1 MKTTV
6 FPYKLLA
13 AVSTLLLPAT
23 VPLYADLYTAGSG
36 NWSLGTN
43 WNTGTAPNGVGAVA
57 SRNGGASV
65 TITQDLSSVT
75 LGTLSLTGS
84 TSTVLT
90 VSLSQLSGT
99 PPVPYDW
106 RFDQDGSGAGVATI
120 ENASTAAGSRIVL
133 QNAGGA
139 MFLDDDLVIKQS
151 NANSTASASGDSY
164 AIQINQRLV
173 GTKSIT
179 VNNALNDLNYGMV
192 AFQGGTTGKGS
203 YTGAITLASGALT
216 WTSTTA
222 FGSASGITLG
232 STGGGSVS
240 FVTSRTVASV
250 GQAITVA
257 SGTGGTTVLGST
269 LTTGTQN
276 FGGAITLNQDL
287 TVVSQMTTA
296 DTAGVVLGG
305 VVSGSGNLQINGNV
319 KYSGV
324 STDTAGIVKLTG
336 NNTFT
341 GQTRVYKGSLLL
353 GAASGTNSLALQNST
368 LNLASGDTGT
378 VGFGVTSATTITS
391 ATVGGL
397 SGTRDLSLQNIAT
410 SSAAVALSVGNNNSD
425 TTYDGALTGSGSLT
439 KIGTGTLTLG
449 GHSTYTGATTISSG
463 TLLLAS
469 GGNIASSS
477 SVKVNGASAR
487 LAGSGLASNITL
499 TAGSISPGNG
509 GIGTL
514 SAASLAWNGGASMVF
529 NLSATDNTSDLLAL
543 TGALTKVGSGAYTF
557 DFSGG
562 FSYGQTYTLITFG
575 SSSGFSASDFSTTGQ
590 EGTFN
595 LTGSSLTFT
604 AVPEPATWT
613 LVAAGLCCTIF
624 LRRRS

>member
-23 VPLYADLYTAGSG
+23 VPLYADLYTAGNG

-90 VSLSQLSGT
+90 VSLSQLNGT
-99 PPVPYDW
+99 TTYDW
-106 RFDQDGSGAGVATI
+106 HFDQDGSGAGVATI

-139 MFLDDDLVIKQS
+139 MYVDDDLVIKQS

-179 VNNALNDLNYGMV
+179 VNNVLNDLNYGMV
-192 AFQGGTTGKGS
+192 AFQGGTTSKGT

-216 WTSTTA
+216 WTSANA

-240 FVTSRTVASV
+240 FVTSRTVANL

-276 FGGAITLNQDL
+276 FAGAITLNQDL

-296 DTAGVVLGG
+296 DTAGLF
-305 VVSGSGNLQINGNV
+305 S
-319 KYSGV
+319 
-324 STDTAGIVKLTG
+324 
-336 NNTFT
+336 
-341 GQTRVYKGSLLL
+341 
-353 GAASGTNSLALQNST
+353 
-368 LNLASGDTGT
+368 
-378 VGFGVTSATTITS
+378 
-391 ATVGGL
+391 
-397 SGTRDLSLQNIAT
+397 
-410 SSAAVALSVGNNNSD
+410 
-425 TTYDGALTGSGSLT
+425 
-439 KIGTGTLTLG
+439 
-449 GHSTYTGATTISSG
+449 
-463 TLLLAS
+463 
-469 GGNIASSS
+469 
-477 SVKVNGASAR
+477 
-487 LAGSGLASNITL
+487 AGS
-499 TAGSISPGNG
+499 SP
-509 GIGTL
+509 
-514 SAASLAWNGGASMVF
+514 AR
-529 NLSATDNTSDLLAL
+529 
-543 TGALTKVGSGAYTF
+543 
-557 DFSGG
+557 
-562 FSYGQTYTLITFG
+562 
-575 SSSGFSASDFSTTGQ
+575 
-590 EGTFN
+590 E
-595 LTGSSLTFT
+595 
-604 AVPEPATWT
+604 
-613 LVAAGLCCTIF
+613 IF
-624 LRRRS
+624 RLMET

>member
-1 MKTTV
+1 M
-6 FPYKLLA
+6 
-13 AVSTLLLPAT
+13 
-23 VPLYADLYTAGSG
+23 
-36 NWSLGTN
+36 
-43 WNTGTAPNGVGAVA
+43 
-57 SRNGGASV
+57 
-65 TITQDLSSVT
+65 
-75 LGTLSLTGS
+75 
-84 TSTVLT
+84 
-90 VSLSQLSGT
+90 
-99 PPVPYDW
+99 
-106 RFDQDGSGAGVATI
+106 
-120 ENASTAAGSRIVL
+120 
-133 QNAGGA
+133 
-139 MFLDDDLVIKQS
+139 
-151 NANSTASASGDSY
+151 
-164 AIQINQRLV
+164 
-173 GTKSIT
+173 
-179 VNNALNDLNYGMV
+179 
-192 AFQGGTTGKGS
+192 
-203 YTGAITLASGALT
+203 
-216 WTSTTA
+216 
-222 FGSASGITLG
+222 
-232 STGGGSVS
+232 
-240 FVTSRTVASV
+240 
-250 GQAITVA
+250 
-257 SGTGGTTVLGST
+257 
-269 LTTGTQN
+269 
-276 FGGAITLNQDL
+276 
-287 TVVSQMTTA
+287 
-296 DTAGVVLGG
+296 
-305 VVSGSGNLQINGNV
+305 
-319 KYSGV
+319 
-324 STDTAGIVKLTG
+324 STDTSGIVKLTG

-378 VGFGVTSATTITS
+378 VGFGVTSATTISS

-514 SAASLAWNGGASMVF
+514 SATSLAWNGGASMVF

-557 DFSGG
+557 DLSGG